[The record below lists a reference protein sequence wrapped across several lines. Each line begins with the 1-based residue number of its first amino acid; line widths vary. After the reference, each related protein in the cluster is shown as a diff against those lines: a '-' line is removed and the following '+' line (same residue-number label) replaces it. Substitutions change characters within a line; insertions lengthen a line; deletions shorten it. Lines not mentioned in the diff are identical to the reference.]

1 MKMTPS
7 SQILRASGC
16 FFRHNIDYN
25 TGENRL
31 MNLDAGLTAKKKIYL
46 PILYCVNISLIL
58 FSSMHIL
65 FHFNSSESIPIF
77 IGKFLSLISLCLP
90 VCDFY
95 FLIPSFFVMLAVII
109 TEVVGMRKRVLCR
122 KEIIIF
128 LSMNFVTFILLVSR
142 IIWWFDVFNK
152 GLFY

>member
-1 MKMTPS
+1 
-7 SQILRASGC
+7 
-16 FFRHNIDYN
+16 
-25 TGENRL
+25 
-31 MNLDAGLTAKKKIYL
+31 MNLDTRLTAKRKIYL
-46 PILYCVNISLIL
+46 PILYCVNIFLLL

-95 FLIPSFFVMLAVII
+95 LLIPSFLVMLAVII
-109 TEVVGMRKRVLCR
+109 TAVVGMRKHILCK

-142 IIWWFDVFNK
+142 IIWWFHVFNK